1 MILKDASIYTRDIHA
16 MPKNLVVFRYLF
28 ILEEKLHKNKNDHH
42 STNSLSYRDCGK
54 WKNL

>member
-1 MILKDASIYTRDIHA
+1 MILKDASIYTRDIYA